1 MELKGSKT
9 EANLITAYSGES
21 QARNKYTF
29 FASYAQKEGY
39 EQIADIFRKTSDNEK
54 EHAEIW
60 FEYLRDNK
68 KPTTVDSLLE
78 SAEAEH
84 YEWAEMYKEFAQIAE
99 EEGFKEIADKM
110 QRVAKIEKDH
120 EQRFRKLM
128 QNLKEGKV
136 FTRDGEVIWVC
147 RNCGYIHVAKQ
158 APNVCPVCKKPQAY
172 FEIKPENY

>member
-1 MELKGSKT
+1 MDLKGSKT
-9 EANLITAYSGES
+9 EANLLTAYSGES

-29 FASYAQKEGY
+29 FASYAKKEGY
-39 EQIADIFRKTSDNEK
+39 EQIADIFRKTADNEK
-54 EHAEIW
+54 EHAEVW

-78 SAEAEH
+78 AAEAEH
-84 YEWAEMYKEFAQIAE
+84 YEWADMYKEFAKIAE

-120 EQRFRKLM
+120 EERFRKLM

-158 APNVCPVCKKPQAY
+158 APSVCPVCKKPQAY
-172 FEIKPENY
+172 FEIKP